1 MGAGALGDE
10 AAQRVLCLTAET
22 IERGRRTPMET
33 HDESELVKRLERVL
47 GQAKDAGRKE
57 DWPSV
62 FLLLKEALDTV
73 KQLSEKQAPRT

>member
-1 MGAGALGDE
+1 M
-10 AAQRVLCLTAET
+10 LCLSTRA
-22 IERGRRTPMET
+22 IERERGTPMET
-33 HDESELVKRLERVL
+33 HDESELVKRLERVI

-73 KQLSEKQAPRT
+73 KQLSEKQAPKT